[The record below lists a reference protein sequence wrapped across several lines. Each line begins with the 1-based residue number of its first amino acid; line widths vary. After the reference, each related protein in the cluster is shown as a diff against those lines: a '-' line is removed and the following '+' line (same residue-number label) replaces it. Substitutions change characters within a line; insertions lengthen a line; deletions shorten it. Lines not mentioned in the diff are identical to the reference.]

1 MRTPHEMVQQPSPA
15 ATPTASALC
24 SLMVLSMVST
34 QAAETKPAEKPVLTG
49 EAWKKPATPAAW
61 KVTIEAL
68 PNSPNAGPMNLAGFS
83 VLRTDKFS
91 VERLQYRNG
100 QGSEVWRVGSRC
112 FIADLGSEEPKLG
125 SSEGDSTGEL
135 AEFNWI
141 NASLFRGPFVIN
153 GETFLVFS
161 TQDEAALAAPAPV
174 KGADTIPKASQK
186 KAPPGPIAGFPLKP
200 GIQVA
205 AINEKTRLPKFLQLG
220 VEIHQYEFSTPSK
233 QDLQI
238 PPKVQTLVD
247 FWAPRKIKP
256 LPLP

>member
-1 MRTPHEMVQQPSPA
+1 MHTPPDLVQRPSF
-15 ATPTASALC
+15 ATPTPASLLC
-24 SLMVLSMVST
+24 SLIILAMGSAH
-34 QAAETKPAEKPVLTG
+34 AADTKPAEKPILTG
-49 EAWKKPATPAAW
+49 EAWKQPATPAAW
-61 KVTIEAL
+61 KVTIEAP
-68 PNSPNAGPMNLAGFS
+68 PNTPNAGPMALSGFS

-100 QGSEVWRVGSRC
+100 QGSETWRVGSRC
-112 FIADLGSEEPKLG
+112 FTAAPGSAELKLG
-125 SSEGDSTGEL
+125 SSEGTSIGEL
-135 AEFNWI
+135 TEFKWI
-141 NASLFRGPFVIN
+141 NANLFRGPFIIN

-161 TQDEAALAAPAPV
+161 TQDEAELAPPAPV
-174 KGADTIPKASQK
+174 KGGDTVPKAPPK

-200 GIQVA
+200 GLQVA
-205 AINEKTRLPKFLQLG
+205 AIDEKTRLPKFLQLG

>member
-1 MRTPHEMVQQPSPA
+1 MHTPHEMVQPPSPA

-34 QAAETKPAEKPVLTG
+34 QAAETKPAEKPILTG
-49 EAWKKPATPAAW
+49 EAWKQPASPSAW
-61 KVTIEAL
+61 KVTIEAA
-68 PNSPNAGPMNLAGFS
+68 PNTPDAGPTALSGFS

-112 FIADLGSEEPKLG
+112 FTAAPGSDELKLG
-125 SSEGDSTGEL
+125 SSEGLSSGEL
-135 AEFNWI
+135 AEFKWI
-141 NASLFRGPFVIN
+141 NANLFRGPFVIN

-161 TQDEAALAAPAPV
+161 TQDQAELSAPAPV
-174 KGADTIPKASQK
+174 KGADTVPKAPQK
-186 KAPPGPIAGFPLKP
+186 KAPTGPIAGFPLKP

-220 VEIHQYEFSTPSK
+220 TEIHQYEFSTPSK